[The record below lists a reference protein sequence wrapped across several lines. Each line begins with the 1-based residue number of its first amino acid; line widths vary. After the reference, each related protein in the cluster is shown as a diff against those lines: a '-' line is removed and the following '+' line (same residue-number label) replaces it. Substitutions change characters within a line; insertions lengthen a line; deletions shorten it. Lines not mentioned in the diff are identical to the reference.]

1 MRDAAAAGLSW
12 QLVPAVRQ
20 APKKRNLDFP
30 YFDKPDDVT
39 MVTPNPHLFS
49 GLNSIFDFR
58 NSS

>member
-1 MRDAAAAGLSW
+1 MRDAAAAGISW

-39 MVTPNPHLFS
+39 MVTPTPTFS
-49 GLNSIFDFR
+49 QV
-58 NSS
+58 

>member
-20 APKKRNLDFP
+20 APIKRNLDLS
-30 YFDKPDDVT
+30 YSDKPDDVT

-49 GLNSIFDFR
+49 GLNSVFDFR
-58 NSS
+58 NIS

>member
-20 APKKRNLDFP
+20 APIKWNLDLP
-30 YFDKPDDVT
+30 YSDKPDDIT

-49 GLNSIFDFR
+49 GLNSVFDFR
-58 NSS
+58 NIS